1 MQLEQLGDLGDV
13 TVQLIVFAVRYAA
26 FEVANPTLERGH
38 AVGWLDI
45 LFGHDV
51 EGLLDEGLEVFL
63 GELLALVR
71 LACSCCVWASLCGS
85 LWVGGV
91 AWVLNGQVLARGG
104 LDTCISEPLFVLRCL
119 FL

>member
-1 MQLEQLGDLGDV
+1 MQLKQLGDLGDV
-13 TVQLIVFAVRYAA
+13 AVQLVVLVVGYAA

-51 EGLLDEGLEVFL
+51 EGLLDEGLEVLL
-63 GELLALVR
+63 GEFLALVR
-71 LACSCCVWASLCGS
+71 LACSGCVWASLCGS
-85 LWVGGV
+85 LWAGGV

-104 LDTCISEPLFVLRCL
+104 LDTCISEPLFVFRCL